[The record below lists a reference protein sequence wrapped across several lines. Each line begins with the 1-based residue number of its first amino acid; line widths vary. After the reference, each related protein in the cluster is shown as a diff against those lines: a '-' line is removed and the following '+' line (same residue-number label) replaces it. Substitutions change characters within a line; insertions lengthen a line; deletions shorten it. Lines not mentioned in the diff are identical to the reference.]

1 MTWLNPAMLIGLA
14 ALAVPIVFHFIAR
27 HKFPIR
33 DFPSLMLLRKRE
45 RPNALSWRPID
56 LFQLLLRLAVVA
68 ILVLAMARGFS
79 PSANEPAPRNLVIIL
94 DTSTSMNL
102 PVDPAED
109 EELTSLNLARQ
120 QAREMFGEIQL
131 PSRCALVTA
140 GTEARIL
147 SPLGSESAKAI
158 EALDK
163 IETGAGA
170 GDNLVRAIA
179 LGAEMIH
186 GLREVR
192 SQIVIFTD
200 GRAHS
205 FGKRHP
211 RDLRQ
216 IADLKQQLGDQ
227 LDIVMVDLA
236 QGGAENLAIIQSAV
250 KGRVRL
256 GRDTHVLTR
265 VKNYGTNTSLARVEL
280 SLAGEK
286 EPMGRE
292 FSLLPGAEALVD
304 LTVRAE
310 RRLPQPF
317 AEVSLQLPET
327 EGATVRSMGDANSA
341 DNRFDLPFVTEQVRR
356 ILIVD
361 GTDTTAPTLSGI
373 PGEVR
378 ERYEAD
384 LGDTINGSRILEF
397 VLNPS
402 RELGLAYGTGLRT
415 TRILLEELV
424 NETLSKYDLVILYDV
439 SELSDERKLDL
450 HTFVKEGRSLL
461 LVCSADLNALNF
473 NNKLAAGNDPLSP
486 VQIDNDLKLDPASV
500 ILFDTERHEIDEV
513 PYVPHALVSHFLN
526 LRSGDLSMVSFNT
539 LRGVRGYT
547 KDARILLRDDQNHPL
562 VVDRPL
568 GDGRVAVTTFG
579 VELGRGNLAMSR
591 VFPLL
596 AWTLVDH
603 LTGQL
608 KVRASFSLTALRAA
622 SLDVSEPGFAFMDKV
637 QLRQEENP
645 DIAKTMDVAKGRSV
659 KVDGMPPGRYLLGKP
674 WGSNKKWSG
683 YRRPVTVNN
692 DPLES
697 DLTKVNDARLKDWFN
712 EAVEIMTVP
721 ELAQL
726 TPKGREQWRL
736 FVLILAGVWVLEA
749 VAGYIT
755 SLLRWR
761 KQEAE
766 QERELK
772 EESA

>member
-1 MTWLNPAMLIGLA
+1 MLIGFA
-14 ALAVPIVFHFIAR
+14 ALAVPVIFHFIAR

-56 LFQLLLRLAVVA
+56 LFQLLLRLAVLA

-79 PSANEPAPRNLVIIL
+79 PESKEPAPRNLVIIL

-102 PVDPAED
+102 PTDPAAD
-109 EELTSLNLARQ
+109 KDLSSLKLARQ
-120 QAREMFGEIQL
+120 KAKEMLREIKL
-131 PSRCALVTA
+131 PSRCALVAA
-140 GTEARIL
+140 GTEAKIL
-147 SPLGSESAKAI
+147 SPLGNAPTKAI
-158 EALDK
+158 AELDK

-179 LGAEMIH
+179 LGAEMIR

-211 RDLRQ
+211 RDLRE
-216 IADLKQQLGDQ
+216 IAELKQQLGDH

-256 GRDTHVLTR
+256 GRDTHVMTR

-292 FSLLPGAEALVD
+292 FSLLPGAEAVVD
-304 LTVRAE
+304 LTARAE

-317 AEVSLQLPET
+317 AEVSLQLPEG
-327 EGATVRSMGDANSA
+327 EGAAIRKMNDANSA
-341 DNRFDLPFVTEQVRR
+341 DNRFDLPFITEQVRR

-361 GTDTTAPTLSGI
+361 GTDAAGSGLTVL
-373 PGEVR
+373 PGQEPGKV
-378 ERYEAD
+378 D
-384 LGDTINGSRILEF
+384 LDDTINGSRILEF

-415 TRILLEELV
+415 TRILLEELG

-439 SELSDERKLDL
+439 SELSDERKVDL

-461 LVCSADLNALNF
+461 LVCSASLNALNF
-473 NNKLAAGNDPLSP
+473 NNKLAAGDDPLSP
-486 VQIDNDLKLDPASV
+486 VQIDNDLKLDPGSV
-500 ILFDTERHEIDEV
+500 ILFDTKRHDIEGI

-526 LRSGDLSMVSFNT
+526 LRSGDLSLVSFNT
-539 LRGVRGYT
+539 LRGVRGFS

-562 VVDRPL
+562 IIDRPL
-568 GDGRVAVTTFG
+568 GDGVVAVTTFG
-579 VELGRGNLAMSR
+579 MELGRGNLAMSR

-608 KVRASFSLTALRAA
+608 KVKPSFSLTALRAV
-622 SLDVSEPGFAFMDKV
+622 SLDVSEPGFAFMDKL
-637 QLRQEENP
+637 QLRHEENL
-645 DIAKTMDVAKGRSV
+645 DEVRTMDVAKGRSV
-659 KVDGMPPGRYLLGKP
+659 KVEGMPPGRYLLGKP
-674 WGSNKKWSG
+674 WRGSKQWSG

-697 DLTKVNDARLKDWFN
+697 DLTKIDDAQLQTWFKD
-712 EAVEIMTVP
+712 AVQTKTVP

-736 FVLILAGVWVLEA
+736 FILILAAAWVLEA
-749 VAGYIT
+749 VAGYVT

-766 QERELK
+766 QERELR
-772 EESA
+772 EEST

>member
-1 MTWLNPAMLIGLA
+1 MNWLNPVMLFGFV
-14 ALAVPIVFHFIAR
+14 ALAVPIIFHFIAR

-56 LFQLLLRLAVVA
+56 LFQLLLRLAVLA
-68 ILVLAMARGFS
+68 ILVIAMARGFS
-79 PSANEPAPRNLVIIL
+79 PDAKEPAPRNLVIIL

-102 PVDPAED
+102 PTDPAAD
-109 EELTSLNLARQ
+109 KALSSLKLAQ
-120 QAREMFGEIQL
+120 QKAKEMLREINL
-131 PSRCALVTA
+131 PSRCALVAA
-140 GTEARIL
+140 GTEAKIL
-147 SPLGSESAKAI
+147 SPLGNAPQKAI
-158 EALDK
+158 AEVDK
-163 IETGAGA
+163 IGDGAGA

-179 LGAEMIH
+179 LGAEMIR

-216 IADLKQQLGDQ
+216 IADLKRQLGDQ

-236 QGGAENLAIIQSAV
+236 QGGAENLAIIQSTV
-250 KGRVRL
+250 KGRIRL

-265 VKNYGTNTSLARVEL
+265 VKNYGTNSSLARVEL

-292 FSLLPGAEALVD
+292 FSLLPGAEAIVD
-304 LTVRAE
+304 LTARAE

-317 AEVSLQLPET
+317 AEVSLQMPKD
-327 EGATVRSMGDANSA
+327 EGAETRQMSDANNA

-361 GTDTTAPTLSGI
+361 GTDATGAGLTVL
-373 PGEVR
+373 PGQEPEEV
-378 ERYEAD
+378 D
-384 LGDTINGSRILEF
+384 LDDTINGSRILEF

-415 TRILLEELV
+415 NRILLDELG

-439 SELSDERKLDL
+439 SELSDERKVDL

-461 LVCSADLNALNF
+461 LVCSGSLNALNF
-473 NNKLAAGNDPLSP
+473 NNKLAAGDDPLSP

-500 ILFDTERHEIDEV
+500 ILFDDTKRHDIDGI

-526 LRSGDLSMVSFNT
+526 LRSGDLSLVSFNT
-539 LRGVRGYT
+539 LRGVRGYS
-547 KDARILLRDDQNHPL
+547 KDARILLRDDQNNPL
-562 VVDRPL
+562 IVDRPV
-568 GDGRVAVTTFG
+568 GDGLVAVTTFG

-608 KVRASFSLTALRAA
+608 KVKPSFSLTALRAA
-622 SLDVSEPGFAFMDKV
+622 SLDVSEPGFAFMDKLL
-637 QLRQEENP
+637 LRNEDNP
-645 DIAKTMDVAKGRSV
+645 KINATMTIAKGRSV
-659 KVDGMPPGRYLLGKP
+659 KIDGMPPGRYLLGKP
-674 WGSNKKWSG
+674 WGKSSHWSG

-697 DLTKVNDARLKDWFN
+697 DLAKLDDVQLQTWFN
-712 EAVEIMTVP
+712 NAIETKTIP

-726 TPKGREQWRL
+726 APKGKEQWRL
-736 FVLILAGVWVLEA
+736 FILILAGVWVLEA
-749 VAGYIT
+749 VAGYVT
-755 SLLRWR
+755 GLLRWR

-772 EESA
+772 EEST